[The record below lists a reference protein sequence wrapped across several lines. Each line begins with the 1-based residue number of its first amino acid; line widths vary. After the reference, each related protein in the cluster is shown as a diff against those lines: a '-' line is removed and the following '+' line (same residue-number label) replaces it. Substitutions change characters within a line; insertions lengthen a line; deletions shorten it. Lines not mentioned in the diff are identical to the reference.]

1 VILTG
6 EKRRIQRETCLNATL
21 SATNPTCIDLG
32 ANQGQRG
39 ESPATIRLSHG
50 MAFDSTPFLHFSAIL
65 WFTKNLKRFN
75 KIPHMY
81 NYSSEPHSR
90 LSNFVTVFLEAGV
103 KLINKRTGKKVVAW
117 TKYSS
122 DASIEY

>member
-1 VILTG
+1 MPLSLPQIPHVLTWAQTRG
-6 EKRRIQRETCLNATL
+6 SKVKAQQL
-21 SATNPTCIDLG
+21 SASAMAWHLIVH
-32 ANQGQRG
+32 
-39 ESPATIRLSHG
+39 LSYI
-50 MAFDSTPFLHFSAIL
+50 SLPFYGI
-65 WFTKNLKRFN
+65 TKNLKRFN
-75 KIPHMY
+75 KISHMY